1 MPSVTQTI
9 NYFRQFRE
17 INFKVA
23 FGTMLTLIATNAIA
37 SLKVNFINL
46 DSTTFF
52 IEGNRDENV

>member
-1 MPSVTQTI
+1 MPTVTQTI

-17 INFKVA
+17 TNFKVA